1 MRLVFVTDR
10 QDAHAARFSELF
22 AALGAD
28 YERVDIQGASVNF
41 ELGGEAFYGWDK
53 LRAALA
59 LTPTVV
65 VSGPLDAVTGNLVG
79 GDYRHVGISW
89 ATDVMVT
96 AAQSA
101 ENARAMSTTLQ
112 SLDLVVLD
120 NYATENAVVSLGLA
134 PDRVCRI
141 PWGPEAATF
150 SPIKRSTLGLQEDA
164 FISLYPRN
172 LEPHYQP
179 EVFIDAFAGLVSKR
193 PSARALFVDS
203 GSLVGSVKRDLA
215 SRGLSDYVVWLPVRS
230 PQEFQAVIAMADA
243 VVVTTRTD
251 GTSVTVMDAM
261 HHGVPV
267 VTSLTNGSAEWVLN
281 RVTGWTFPVG
291 NADALG
297 AALESVASMSMT
309 DRALITGN
317 ARRLV
322 EQRAGWS
329 QSAAAL
335 ASEIQ
340 KLFISKKASG

>member
-10 QDAHAARFSELF
+10 QDAHAARFSKLF
-22 AALGAD
+22 AGLGAD
-28 YERVDIQGASVNF
+28 YERVDVLGTSASF
-41 ELGGEAFYGWDK
+41 ELGGQALSGWDQLK
-53 LRAALA
+53 AALA
-59 LTPTVV
+59 ATPTVV
-65 VSGPLDAVTGNLVG
+65 VSGPLDTVTGNLVG
-79 GDYRHVGISW
+79 SDYRHVGISW

-101 ENARAMSTTLQ
+101 EHARAMAGTLQ

-120 NYATENAVVSLGLA
+120 NYATENAVVALGAA

-141 PWGPEAATF
+141 PWGPEGVAF
-150 SPIKRSTLGLQEDA
+150 SPIERSTLGLQDDA
-164 FISLYPRN
+164 FVIVSPRS

-179 EVFIDAFAGLVSKR
+179 EVFIDAFAGLIGKR
-193 PSARALFVDS
+193 PNARAVMVES
-203 GSLVGSVKRDLA
+203 GSMVDSVKRDLS
-215 SRGLSDYVVWLPVRS
+215 SRGLSDHIVWLPLRS

-267 VTSLTNGSAEWVLN
+267 VTSLTNGSAEWILDG
-281 RVTGWTFPVG
+281 VTGWTFPVG
-291 NADALG
+291 NADALRV
-297 AALESVASMSMT
+297 ALESVASMSAA

-322 EQRAGWS
+322 EQSAGWS
-329 QSAAAL
+329 HSAATL
-335 ASEIQ
+335 GSEIK
-340 KLFISKKASG
+340 KLFTS

>member
-10 QDAHAARFSELF
+10 RDAHAARFSELF
-22 AALGAD
+22 AGLGAD
-28 YERVDIQGASVNF
+28 YERVDVLGDAVSF
-41 ELGGEAFYGWDK
+41 ELGGKALSGWDQLK
-53 LRAALA
+53 AALA
-59 LTPTVV
+59 VTPTVV
-65 VSGPLDAVTGNLVG
+65 VSGPLDTVTGNLVG

-101 ENARAMSTTLQ
+101 QHARAMSTTLQ

-120 NYATENAVVSLGLA
+120 NYATENAVVALGAA

-141 PWGPEAATF
+141 PWGPEGVAF
-150 SPIKRSTLGLQEDA
+150 SPIERSTLGLQDDA
-164 FISLYPRN
+164 FVIVYPRS

-179 EVFIDAFAGLVSKR
+179 EVFIDAFAGLIGKR
-193 PSARALFVDS
+193 PNARAVMVES
-203 GSLVGSVKRDLA
+203 GSMVDSVKRDLS
-215 SRGLSDYVVWLPVRS
+215 SRGLSDRVVWLPVRS

-251 GTSVTVMDAM
+251 GTSVTVVDAM

-267 VTSLTNGSAEWVLN
+267 VTSLTNGSAEWILDG
-281 RVTGWTFPVG
+281 VTGWTFPVR

-297 AALESVASMSMT
+297 EALESVASMSEG

-322 EQRAGWS
+322 DQRAGWS
-329 QSAAAL
+329 TSSATL
-335 ASEIQ
+335 GSEIK
-340 KLFISKKASG
+340 KLLTL

>member
-22 AALGAD
+22 AGLGAD
-28 YERVDIQGASVNF
+28 YERVDVQGPAGSL
-41 ELGGEAFYGWDK
+41 ELGGQALSGWDQLK
-53 LRAALA
+53 AALA
-59 LTPTVV
+59 ATPTVV
-65 VSGPLDAVTGNLVG
+65 VSGPLDTVTGNLVG

-96 AAQSA
+96 AAQSTQH
-101 ENARAMSTTLQ
+101 ARAMSTTLQ

-120 NYATENAVVSLGLA
+120 NYATENAVVALGAA

-141 PWGPEAATF
+141 PWGPEGVAF
-150 SPIKRSTLGLQEDA
+150 SPIERSTLGLQDDA
-164 FISLYPRN
+164 FVIVYPRS

-179 EVFIDAFAGLVSKR
+179 EVFIDAFAGLIGKR
-193 PSARALFVDS
+193 PNARAVMVES
-203 GSLVGSVKRDLA
+203 GSMVDSVKRDLS
-215 SRGLSDYVVWLPVRS
+215 SRGLSDHVVWLSVRS
-230 PQEFQAVIAMADA
+230 PQEFQAIIAMADA

-267 VTSLTNGSAEWVLN
+267 VTSLTNGSAEWILDG
-281 RVTGWTFPVG
+281 VTGWTFPVG

-297 AALESVASMSMT
+297 EALESVASMSAPE
-309 DRALITGN
+309 RALITGN

-322 EQRAGWS
+322 EQKAGWS
-329 QSAAAL
+329 HSAASL
-335 ASEIQ
+335 GSEIK
-340 KLFISKKASG
+340 KLFTS

>member
-22 AALGAD
+22 ASLGAD
-28 YERVDIQGASVNF
+28 YEHVQVQGHGSALTAGLAGTTVS
-41 ELGGEAFYGWDK
+41 GWDALK
-53 LRAALA
+53 SALA
-59 LTPTVV
+59 ASPTVV
-65 VSGPLDAVTGNLVG
+65 VSGPLDTVTAHLVG

-101 ENARAMSTTLQ
+101 EDARALSETLQ

-120 NYATENAVVSLGLA
+120 NYATENAVVALGAA

-141 PWGPEAATF
+141 PWGPEGTAVT
-150 SPIKRSTLGLQEDA
+150 PLERSALGIPEDA
-164 FISLYPRN
+164 FVIVYPRS

-179 EVFIDAFAGLVSKR
+179 EVFLDAVAKLAAERPGVRAVLVE
-193 PSARALFVDS
+193 S
-203 GSLVGSVKRDLA
+203 GSMVDSVKRDLT
-215 SRGLSDYVVWLPVRS
+215 RLGVSDHIVWLPLRS
-230 PQEFQAVIAMADA
+230 PQEFQAIIAMADA

-261 HHGVPV
+261 HHRVPV
-267 VTSLTNGSAEWVLN
+267 VTSLTNGSAEWILGG
-281 RVTGWTFPVG
+281 VTGWTFPVG
-291 NADALG
+291 DAHAL
-297 AALESVASMSMT
+297 AEALESVASVSFA

-322 EQRAGWS
+322 DQRAGWS
-329 QSAAAL
+329 HSAATL
-335 ASEIQ
+335 GSEIK
-340 KLFISKKASG
+340 KLFTS

>member
-22 AALGAD
+22 AGLGAD
-28 YERVDIQGASVNF
+28 YERVDVLGTSASF
-41 ELGGEAFYGWDK
+41 ELGGQALSGWDQLK
-53 LRAALA
+53 AALA
-59 LTPTVV
+59 ATPTVV
-65 VSGPLDAVTGNLVG
+65 VSGPLDTVTGNLVG

-101 ENARAMSTTLQ
+101 QHARAMSTTLQ

-120 NYATENAVVSLGLA
+120 NYATENAVVALGAA

-141 PWGPEAATF
+141 PWGPEGGAF
-150 SPIKRSTLGLQEDA
+150 SPIERSTLGLQDDA
-164 FISLYPRN
+164 FVTVYPRS

-179 EVFIDAFAGLVSKR
+179 DVFIDAFAALVSTR
-193 PSARALFVDS
+193 PNARAVMLES
-203 GSLVGSVKRDLA
+203 GSMVDSVKRDLS
-215 SRGLSDYVVWLPVRS
+215 SRGLSDHVVWLPLRS
-230 PQEFQAVIAMADA
+230 PQEFQAVIAIADA

-267 VTSLTNGSAEWVLN
+267 VTSLTNGSAEWILDG
-281 RVTGWTFPVG
+281 VTGWTFPVG

-297 AALESVASMSMT
+297 VALESVASMSAA

-322 EQRAGWS
+322 EQRAGWK
-329 QSAAAL
+329 QSATTL
-335 ASEIQ
+335 GSEIK
-340 KLFISKKASG
+340 KLFTS

>member
-10 QDAHAARFSELF
+10 TDAHAARFSELF
-22 AALGAD
+22 GGLSASYEHVGVLGD
-28 YERVDIQGASVNF
+28 GPEVTF
-41 ELGGEAFYGWDK
+41 ELGGAIVTGWDDLK
-53 LRAALA
+53 IALA
-59 LTPTVV
+59 GSPTVV
-65 VSGPLDAVTGNLVG
+65 VSGPLDTLSGYLAG

-101 ENARAMSTTLQ
+101 ENARAISKTLQ

-120 NYATENAVVSLGLA
+120 NYATENAVIALGA
-134 PDRVCRI
+134 AADRICRI
-141 PWGPEAATF
+141 PWGPDGATV
-150 SPIKRSTLGLQEDA
+150 SPLERSQLGISDDA
-164 FISLYPRN
+164 FVIVYPRS

-179 EVFIDAFAGLVSKR
+179 EVFLDAYAQLAAKR
-193 PSARALFVDS
+193 PSARAVLVESGSMVDS
-203 GSLVGSVKRDLA
+203 VKSDLA
-215 SRGLSDYVVWLPVRS
+215 RRGLADHVVWLAMRS

-267 VTSLTNGSAEWVLN
+267 VTSLTNGSAEWILDG
-281 RVTGWTFPVG
+281 VTGWTFPVG
-291 NADALG
+291 NASALA
-297 AALESVASMSMT
+297 AALESVISTSAP

-322 EQRAGWS
+322 GQRAGWAT
-329 QSAAAL
+329 SAATL
-335 ASEIQ
+335 GNEIKQ
-340 KLFISKKASG
+340 LFTF